1 MDVVVD
7 NHLQNVEQN
16 IEINNKPPA
25 FSKPRPPPAS
35 PMRKTNNVRTP
46 RRVIGSSGRG
56 LPSLDGSSNRMRTI

>member
-1 MDVVVD
+1 MADSYISEAKFGAP
-7 NHLQNVEQN
+7 H
-16 IEINNKPPA
+16 KPPA